1 MRNRWVVIAI
11 VLSLLVMSFIYFAS
25 YGFFKTEELQKQEA
39 RVSLYRSTLVN
50 ALERYQFL
58 PFILSKDPFVIAGAT
73 GKDLPGLNLRLKTF
87 VKQQGL
93 EAIYLMNKEGVTVA
107 ASNFDKPLNFIGQN
121 YSFRPYFKTALRGSE
136 GTFFGIG
143 ATTSRPG
150 YFIARPVYIE
160 KKVAGVIAIKLGL
173 TGLQE
178 TWRKSGE
185 NVFVSNKQG
194 VIVLSSN
201 QDMLYKTLSPLDD
214 ISRNKIIAGKQF
226 LNQPLSPLGWKV
238 GEKNEV
244 ILNGKPFM
252 HVSAPISKRAWQLHY
267 LATEDRVQERASFVV
282 IIGAI
287 AVSVWMTIF
296 ATIRSKRI
304 RIALEA
310 SQKDRQSLQKVNKNL
325 EQEIVER
332 RMAEK
337 RLKKAQEDLA
347 QASKLAALG
356 QLSASVTHELGQPIA
371 AMRNYLVAYELENEA
386 EGPSI
391 TIDRLNAIV
400 LRMENIT
407 KQLRFFAEPGNNQLE
422 ELDLRNIFK
431 GARDIIAHNITSSG
445 VDLNV
450 EISQSPIII
459 EGNRLRLEQVLINLI
474 SNSILAMENSTVKK
488 IDILMKEENE
498 NAILAVKDTGCG
510 VANRTIEELQEPFH
524 TTRESGQGMG
534 LGLAISAA
542 IIKEHH
548 GKIEVQNIEVQNNEE
563 CGACFSLMLPIK
575 KKKKIHG

>member
-1 MRNRWVVIAI
+1 MKNRWVIIAI
-11 VLSLLVMSFIYFAS
+11 VLSLFVLSFIYFAS
-25 YGFFKTEELQKQEA
+25 YGFFKTEEIQKLEA

-58 PFILSKDPFVIAGAT
+58 PFILSKDPFVIAGT
-73 GKDLPGLNLRLKTF
+73 TNQDLSGLNQRLKAF
-87 VKQQGL
+87 AKQEGL

-107 ASNFDKPLNFIGQN
+107 ASNFDQSLNFIGQN
-121 YSFRPYFKTALRGSE
+121 YSFRPYFKAALEGLE

-150 YFIARPVYIE
+150 YFIARPVYLQKE
-160 KKVAGVIAIKLGL
+160 VTGVVAIKIGL
-173 TGLQE
+173 TALQE

-201 QDMLYKTLSPLDD
+201 QELLYKTLNPLDET
-214 ISRNKIIAGKQF
+214 SRDKILAGKQF
-226 LNQPLSPLGWKV
+226 LNQPLSALGWNIE
-238 GEKNEV
+238 GKNEV
-244 ILNGKPFM
+244 ILNGKALM
-252 HVSAPISKRAWQLHY
+252 HVSSPVSKRAWRLHY
-267 LATEDRVQERASFVV
+267 LTTEDRVQERALFVV

-310 SQKDRQSLQKVNKNL
+310 SQKDRQLLQKANTNL

-332 RMAEK
+332 RMAEE
-337 RLKKAQEDLA
+337 RLQKAQEDLA

-371 AMRNYLVAYELENEA
+371 AMRNYLVAYEFESELEDQ
-386 EGPSI
+386 ST
-391 TIDRLNAIV
+391 TIERLNAIV

-422 ELDLRNIFK
+422 EIDLRDIYK
-431 GARDIIAHNITSSG
+431 GARDIIAHNISASG
-445 VDLNV
+445 VDLKV
-450 EISQSPIII
+450 HISDKPIFI
-459 EGNRLRLEQVLINLI
+459 EGNRLRLEQVLINLL
-474 SNSILAMENSTVKK
+474 SNSILAMENSAVKE
-488 IDILMKEENE
+488 ITIYMEEANE

-510 VANRTIEELQEPFH
+510 IANRTIEDLQEPFH
-524 TTRESGQGMG
+524 TTRESGKGMG

-548 GKIEVQNIEVQNNEE
+548 GKIEVENNEN
-563 CGACFSLMLPIK
+563 CGASFSLLLPIK
-575 KKKKIHG
+575 KKKKAA